1 MARNRSDTSRGH
13 LQTSNGALSERVFCL
28 KRNKTKRNG
37 ALPRQARDLKRS
49 DKGDRRLTGRCAGNV
64 KPRGG
69 IPCPVLLLFP
79 SSCSVASTTGLQGD
93 RRPAGR
99 VSLTF
104 GRPDGRRHNDR
115 QAQLCA
121 QLQKAGIKAPL
132 VRCVHRARAGSVDR
146 ESVFASAERAQLPH
160 ELCEVVFPGDG
171 TAALAVA
178 AVAGGA
184 AAVPQVAVARR
195 WKTCCTNIAE
205 KRQSVVLLGLHV

>member
-1 MARNRSDTSRGH
+1 
-13 LQTSNGALSERVFCL
+13 
-28 KRNKTKRNG
+28 
-37 ALPRQARDLKRS
+37 
-49 DKGDRRLTGRCAGNV
+49 V

-93 RRPAGR
+93 HRPAGR

-121 QLQKAGIKAPL
+121 QLQKAGLKAPG
-132 VRCVHRARAGSVDR
+132 VRCIHRARAGSVDR
-146 ESVFASAERAQLPH
+146 ESVFASAERPQLPH
-160 ELCEVVFPGDG
+160 ELSEVVFPGDG

-178 AVAGGA
+178 AVAGGG

-195 WKTCCTNIAE
+195 WKTCCRITDSCASGFSCLIENEDDFSTTGA
-205 KRQSVVLLGLHV
+205 RQNHTGLTILVIEWQKGTTLRAPCISSPK